1 MNAVTASGR
10 DPLPRHGKHSKNASR
25 FAGGRLEGGLAALPS
40 RPEWGREQPGLHSSA
55 WIGMGQLGGEARV
68 SAAGRHRRSAPGV
81 DALWA
86 HSGAVQDRTITV
98 PNPRLFDDGAAG
110 GLTGDTQLAGLEA
123 LLSSSAPV
131 LERRLAAMPG
141 IDEQE
146 PEPYTAPSSRRQ
158 RPPVTV
164 LVPAHNE
171 EASVAATIACVLA
184 QEWTPDRVLVICDNC
199 TDDTEAIARKAGA
212 ETHVTVRNTHMK
224 AGGLNQALSFMMPGM
239 AENDLILVID
249 ADTLISQNFVSEA
262 VTRFSRDRRLG
273 GVSGVY
279 AGKPGGSLV
288 GWCQRNEFARWG
300 FDSRQQSGKSICLSG
315 AASIFTVGALRRVVA
330 ARAAGRIKGGPY
342 VYNTDNF
349 TEDFELSQAL
359 LHSGSKITNMLNV
372 HIETAIKPT
381 WAELHTQRLRW
392 NRGITETLCA
402 FGLTW
407 HTWELWVRWAV
418 YTFSVL
424 SIPLSLF
431 LIGERVGSGVG
442 FHLNI
447 WMALW
452 IGVTIL
458 IGVHKAATV
467 ARTRGVLSAIAAA
480 FILIELPYDT
490 FLHLTFVRSLWEG
503 LTATSKQWR

>member
-1 MNAVTASGR
+1 M
-10 DPLPRHGKHSKNASR
+10 
-25 FAGGRLEGGLAALPS
+25 
-40 RPEWGREQPGLHSSA
+40 
-55 WIGMGQLGGEARV
+55 
-68 SAAGRHRRSAPGV
+68 
-81 DALWA
+81 
-86 HSGAVQDRTITV
+86 
-98 PNPRLFDDGAAG
+98 PNPRLFGDAAPG
-110 GLTGDTQLAGLEA
+110 GLTYDTQLAGLEA
-123 LLSSSAPV
+123 LLSSSVPV
-131 LERRLAAMPG
+131 LEKRPAAVPG

-146 PEPYTAPSSRRQ
+146 PEPYTAPSSRRR
-158 RPPVTV
+158 RPQVTV
-164 LVPAHNE
+164 LIPAHNE

-212 ETHVTVRNTHMK
+212 ETYVTVGNTHMK

-239 AENDLILVID
+239 AGNDLILVID
-249 ADTLISQNFVSEA
+249 ADTLISRNFVSEA
-262 VTRFSRDRRLG
+262 AARFSRDRRLG

-279 AGKPGGSLV
+279 AGKRGGYLV

-330 ARAAGRIKGGPY
+330 ARTAGRIKGGPY

-359 LHSGSKITNMLNV
+359 LHSGGKIANLLNV

-402 FGLTW
+402 FGLTR
-407 HTWELWVRWAV
+407 HTWQMWVRWAV

-431 LIGERVGSGVG
+431 LISERVASGVG

-452 IGVTIL
+452 ISVTIV
-458 IGVHKAATV
+458 IGVHKSVTIIQ
-467 ARTRGVLSAIAAA
+467 TRGMRSAIAAA
-480 FILIELPYDT
+480 LILIELPYDT
-490 FLHLTFVRSLWEG
+490 FLHLTFMRSLWEG